1 VSAANAERGERQ
13 EAILSATLEC
23 FTELGFAATTVAE
36 VRRRSGASIGSI
48 YHHFGGKEGLA
59 AELYVE
65 GLRGYQAG
73 VLEALE
79 RTPEAEASIRDV
91 VRHHLRW
98 VEGNPKL
105 AKFLMGRRET
115 ELRLATEARVRELN
129 RGFFPRVRA
138 WMERHVQSGALR
150 TLPVDLWEPLL
161 LGPSQEFTRL
171 WLAGRT
177 RISLRRAE
185 RELAE
190 ATWNAVRGDVDQ
202 RRASAIRRRPS
213 GSNSSPP

>member
-1 VSAANAERGERQ
+1 MSAASAERAERQ
-13 EAILSATLEC
+13 EAILSAALEC
-23 FTELGFAATTVAE
+23 FTERGFAATTVE
-36 VRRRSGASIGSI
+36 EIRRRSGASIGSI

-65 GLRGYQAG
+65 GLGGYQAG
-73 VLEALE
+73 LLEALE
-79 RTPEAEASIRDV
+79 RKPDAEASIRAL
-91 VRHHLRW
+91 VRYHLQW

-129 RGFFPRVRA
+129 RGFFPRVGA
-138 WMERHVQSGALR
+138 WMERHVRSGTLR
-150 TLPVDLWEPLL
+150 PLPADLWEPLL
-161 LGPSQEFTRL
+161 LGPSQEFARL

-177 RISLRRAE
+177 KISLRRAE
-185 RELAE
+185 RELTD
-190 ATWNAVRGDVDQ
+190 ATWNAVRGDLDQ

-213 GSNSSPP
+213 GSN